1 MLRPA
6 LHRLLVPIIII
17 IIIIIITICYRLYGS
32 YSVLAI
38 YDTCNVISHD
48 KRFVL

>member
-17 IIIIIITICYRLYGS
+17 IIIIIIFYRLYGS